1 MARALTII
9 RDEHRS
15 ILAVLHG
22 MGYLVQEIR
31 ARGRRFDPQV
41 FHAMIYYLD
50 TFSER
55 MHHPKEDRYLFRV
68 LRERSAEAGPLLD
81 ELEEEHGRGEE
92 ALRRLSQALLRYE
105 EGGEREFP
113 AFEREVE
120 NFARNYRDHICKEED
135 RLFPLAEKALTGSDW
150 AKLDLAIGRNRD
162 PLAMG
167 GDIGEFD
174 RLFDRIARI
183 APPPIG
189 LGLPARASAAGRFRP
204 FWQP

>member
-1 MARALTII
+1 MPRALLTLH
-9 RDEHRS
+9 DEHRS

-22 MGYLVQEIR
+22 MGFLVQDIR
-31 ARGRRFDPQV
+31 ARGAQVDPRV

-55 MHHPKEDRYLFRV
+55 MHHPKEDRHLFRA
-68 LRERSAEAGPLLD
+68 LRGRSPEAGALID
-81 ELEEEHGRGEE
+81 ELEEEHGRGED

-113 AFEREVE
+113 GFEREVE
-120 NFARNYRDHICKEED
+120 NFVRNYREHIRKEENV
-135 RLFPLAEKALTGSDW
+135 LFPLAEKVLTDPDW
-150 AKLDLAIGRNRD
+150 AKLDIAMGRNRD

-167 GDIGEFD
+167 SDTGVFA
-174 RLFDRIARI
+174 RLFDRIANI

-189 LGLPARASAAGRFRP
+189 LGSPLTPR
-204 FWQP
+204 

>member
-1 MARALTII
+1 MVTRSLAVLH
-9 RDEHRS
+9 DEHRS

-22 MGYLVQEIR
+22 MSHLAQDIR
-31 ARGRRFDPQV
+31 ARRGQVDPRV

-55 MHHPKEDRYLFRV
+55 MHHPKEDRHLFPA
-68 LRERSAEAGPLLD
+68 LRARSAEAAALLG
-81 ELEEEHGRGEE
+81 ELEEEHSRGED

-120 NFARNYRDHICKEED
+120 NYVRNYREHVRKEEHE
-135 RLFPLAEKALTGSDW
+135 LFPLANKVLTDGDW
-150 AKLDLAIGRNRD
+150 AKLDIAIGKNRD
-162 PLAMG
+162 PLTMG
-167 GDIGEFD
+167 SDTRVFAK
-174 RLFDRIARI
+174 LFDRIAQI

-189 LGLPARASAAGRFRP
+189 LGSPLPSR
-204 FWQP
+204 

>member
-1 MARALTII
+1 MHKPTRAGSWRALSIL

-15 ILAVLHG
+15 ILAILHG
-22 MGYLVQEIR
+22 MSYLVQEIR
-31 ARGRRFDPQV
+31 AHGRKVEPRV
-41 FHAMIYYLD
+41 FHSMIYYLD

-55 MHHPKEDRYLFRV
+55 MHHPKEDRYLFHA
-68 LRERSAEAGPLLD
+68 LRARSAEAGPLLD

-92 ALRRLSQALLRYE
+92 ALRRLSQAMLRYE

-120 NFARNYRDHICKEED
+120 NFVRNYRDHIRKEEEQ
-135 RLFPLAEKALTGSDW
+135 LFPLAEKALSPADW
-150 AKLDLAIGRNRD
+150 AKLDIPIAGNRD

-167 GDIGEFD
+167 GDPRDFVD
-174 RLFDRIARI
+174 LFNRIAEI

-189 LGLPARASAAGRFRP
+189 LGSSRR
-204 FWQP
+204 

>member
-1 MARALTII
+1 MARSLSII

-22 MGYLVQEIR
+22 MSYLVQETR
-31 ARGRRFDPQV
+31 VRGLRVDPRV

-55 MHHPKEDRYLFRV
+55 IHHPKEDRHLFPA
-68 LRERSAEAGPLLD
+68 LRNSSAEASALIA
-81 ELEEEHGRGEE
+81 ELEEEHARGED
-92 ALRRLSQALLRYE
+92 ALRRLSQSLLRYE
-105 EGGEREFP
+105 EGGKREFP

-120 NFARNYRDHICKEED
+120 NFVRNYRDHIRKEED
-135 RLFPLAEKALTGSDW
+135 RLFPLAERALTGSDW
-150 AKLDLAIGRNRD
+150 AKLDIAIGKDRD

-167 GDIGEFD
+167 ADPRDFD
-174 RLFDRIARI
+174 KLFDRVARI

-189 LGLPARASAAGRFRP
+189 LGSPAASR
-204 FWQP
+204 

>member
-1 MARALTII
+1 MAKSLSII

-22 MGYLVQEIR
+22 MSYLVQETRVRGIR
-31 ARGRRFDPQV
+31 VDPRV

-55 MHHPKEDRYLFRV
+55 MHHPKEDMHLFRA
-68 LRERSAEAGPLLD
+68 LRSRSAEAGALID
-81 ELEEEHGRGEE
+81 ELEEEHGRGED
-92 ALRRLSQALLRYE
+92 ALRRLTQALLRYE
-105 EGGEREFP
+105 EGGASEFP

-120 NFARNYRDHICKEED
+120 NFVRNYRQHIGKEEEQ
-135 RLFPLAEKALTGSDW
+135 LFPLAKQALGDADW
-150 AKLDLAIGRNRD
+150 AKLDIAIGRDRD

-167 GDIGEFD
+167 ADPRDFD
-174 RLFDRIARI
+174 KLFHRIAEI

-189 LGLPARASAAGRFRP
+189 LGASP
-204 FWQP
+204 QPR

>member
-1 MARALTII
+1 MPRALLTLH
-9 RDEHRS
+9 DEHRS

-22 MGYLVQEIR
+22 MSFLAQDIR
-31 ARGRRFDPQV
+31 ARRTQVDPRV
-41 FHAMIYYLD
+41 FRAMIYYLD

-55 MHHPKEDRYLFRV
+55 MHHPKEDRHLFRA
-68 LRERSAEAGPLLD
+68 LRSRSAEAGALID

-105 EGGEREFP
+105 EGGTPEFP

-120 NFARNYRDHICKEED
+120 NFVRNYREHIRKEEND
-135 RLFPLAEKALTGSDW
+135 LFPLAKKVLTDPDW
-150 AKLDLAIGRNRD
+150 AKLDIAMGRNRD

-167 GDIGEFD
+167 SDTGVFA
-174 RLFDRIARI
+174 RLLDRIAHI

-189 LGLPARASAAGRFRP
+189 LGSPR
-204 FWQP
+204 